1 MKKFLTIAICILSL
15 QLSAQREADNWI
27 FGWLSTWINFSSGAP
42 AYVPVHSGLS
52 STYGST
58 SLSDSSGNL
67 LFYSDGV
74 ELFNRN
80 YQLMLNSDGLM
91 AAAWAT
97 NPCIAFPKPGDPG
110 KYYFFTIGGRTGYT
124 NRAGSEYS
132 VIDMALDGGL
142 GGIIVGQKNINLIAA
157 DSTYETIQGVKHGSR
172 DAYWVILRNHRSPNK
187 FLSYLVDQSGVNQT
201 PVVSNCILNF
211 PAEGNQSEYM
221 KISADGKY
229 LVFADRNGTAGYQGM
244 TEIYRFNNVTG
255 QLTPM
260 LLFNRGSQ
268 SVQGI
273 EFSANSDFL
282 YMSEGIWRP
291 SVGQHERWIAQY
303 EMSKTDDLSQFMNS
317 KVAMVRDSS
326 MIGYGN
332 LLLANNGKIYFAHS
346 ENNGTNLYGY
356 LSAINNPSAKGEAC
370 NIELMVVET
379 FNPWEGLP
387 TFISS
392 FMAEF
397 DWTGSCEGDTIK
409 FDSRFSPEP
418 VSWLWNF
425 GDPGSGAAN
434 TSTDADPWHIYLT
447 PGEYEVSV
455 TVIFPN
461 GTQQTSSRNVQVFS
475 LPVFSLGDTIKICAG
490 GNTVLTPGPGYA
502 SYLWSNGSISP
513 QITVNTPG
521 EYWVEVRNEGD
532 CAFTDS
538 VQVVHH
544 PAAVLITDN
553 LVVSPTTCGGNTGA
567 ITGLSINGQPPF
579 VYSWT
584 EIISG
589 TTAGLTPNLFNLGVG
604 VYQLTFTDGNGC
616 NMPATNFEIKDVGD
630 LLIDTVTNTNALCN
644 EANAEIFVIAVSGL
658 GSRIQYFIR
667 HENDTLS
674 QWHNGLFTG
683 LEAGVYYAWASDS
696 TGCTS
701 VYGQPVI
708 ITSPDGPE
716 ITDHLMLPA
725 TAGQAD
731 GTIILIAQSAAGDT
745 IYYTVGGITQINDG
759 YFDDLPAGDYLCE
772 VTDENGCS
780 TYISIT
786 ITTLDIVYLNAIAGD
801 GSACTGNLA
810 SSPVF
815 VSNFNGVKSF
825 TISLNY
831 DPAIMECLG
840 YTNVHSLL
848 ETGIQPYLVPE
859 AGKITIQWT
868 GTSAVMLPD
877 NTKILDLVFDGS
889 TAGISDL
896 SWEAA
901 PGVNQF
907 LDNNGLSIPVE
918 YTKGNITITST
929 PEIAALVSATICEG
943 SNFEVIPEV
952 SGGSGELA
960 FTWRSPLGETAG
972 QAELNLFNAIQSDAG
987 IYTFY
992 VSDALGCSDST
1003 LLTLQVTPNPADWFL
1018 QDTILFENQ
1027 YLLAGPAGYA
1037 SYLWSTGDTM
1047 PEITVN
1053 TEGLYTLQLTTHN
1066 LCAGADSTYLKM
1078 LEAESPFLVPNAFTP
1093 NNDGLNDT
1101 FRPIV
1106 DYERVRMFSMVIY
1119 NRWGQLIFETTNP
1132 AEGWDGKDAPAGVYS
1147 WVISYSDMVG
1157 KVAKMR
1163 GGVTLVR

>member
-1 MKKFLTIAICILSL
+1 MKRLLILILCIISTAV
-15 QLSAQREADNWI
+15 SAQREADNWI
-27 FGWLSTWINFSSGAP
+27 FGWSSWISFSSGTP
-42 AYVPVHSGLS
+42 AYVPAPNGLFS
-52 STYGST
+52 FYGST
-58 SLSDSSGNL
+58 SLSDSAGNL
-67 LFYSDGV
+67 LFYSDGI

-80 YQLMLNSDGLM
+80 YDLMLNSDGLM
-91 AAAWAT
+91 AAAFAT

-110 KYYFFTIGGRTGYT
+110 KYYFFTVGGRTGTT

-132 VIDMALDGGL
+132 VIDMDLDGGL
-142 GGIIVGQKNINLIAA
+142 GGIIEGQKNITLIAA

-229 LVFADRNGTAGYQGM
+229 LVFADRNGTAGFMGM
-244 TEIYRFNNVTG
+244 TEIYRFNNVSG
-255 QLTPM
+255 QLTPV

-273 EFSANSDFL
+273 EFSANSDYL
-282 YMSEGIWRP
+282 YMSEGIYRP
-291 SVGQHERWIAQY
+291 SVSMHERWIAQY
-303 EMSKTDDLSQFMNS
+303 EMSKATDLTQFMDA
-317 KVAMVRDSS
+317 KVVMVRDSS
-326 MIGYGN
+326 VFGYGN
-332 LLLANNGKIYFAHS
+332 LLLANNGKIYFAQS
-346 ENNGTNLYGY
+346 EDNGTSINGY

-397 DWTGSCEGDTIK
+397 EWTGSCEGDTIK
-409 FDSRFSPEP
+409 FDSRFSPAP

-425 GDPGSGAAN
+425 GDPASGAAN
-434 TSTDADPWHIYLT
+434 TSSDADPRHIYSA

-455 TVIFPN
+455 TVVFPN
-461 GTQQTSSRNVQVFS
+461 GTQHTSTRNVHIFS
-475 LPVFSLGDTIKICAG
+475 LPVFSLGDTIRICEG
-490 GNTVLTPGPGYA
+490 GSAVLTPGPGYA
-502 SYLWSNGSISP
+502 SYLWSNGSSSP

-521 EYWVEVRNEGD
+521 EYWVEVRNQGD
-532 CAFTDS
+532 CSFTDTL
-538 VQVVHH
+538 QVVNH
-544 PAAVLITDN
+544 PAALLITDD
-553 LVVSPTTCGGNTGA
+553 LVVSPTTCGGQTGA

-579 VYSWT
+579 TYYWT

-589 TTAGLTPNLFNLGVG
+589 NPAGHTPNLYNLGVG
-604 VYQLTFTDGNGC
+604 IYQLNLTDGIGC
-616 NMPATNFEIKDVGD
+616 NLPATNFEIRDVGN

-644 EANAEIFVIAVSGL
+644 EANAEIYVIAVSGL

-667 HENDTLS
+667 RENDTLT

-708 ITSPDGPE
+708 VTSPDGPE

-725 TAGQAD
+725 TAGQPD
-731 GTIILIAQSAAGDT
+731 GTIILSAQSAAGDT
-745 IYYTVGGITQINDG
+745 IYYTVNGITQINDG

-786 ITTLDIVYLNAIAGD
+786 ITTLEIVYLNAIAGE
-801 GSACTGNLA
+801 GSACSGNPA
-810 SSPVF
+810 VSPLY
-815 VSNFNGVKSF
+815 VSNFNGVRSF
-825 TISLNY
+825 KVTLTY

-840 YTNVHSLL
+840 HLDVNSLL
-848 ETGIQPYLVPE
+848 QAGMQPYLIPE
-859 AGKITIQWT
+859 AGKIIIEWA
-868 GTSAVMLPD
+868 GSAVVSLPD
-877 NTKILDLVFDGS
+877 DAKMLDLVFE
-889 TAGISDL
+889 AGPEGASELRWD
-896 SWEAA
+896 AA
-901 PGVNQF
+901 PGVNLF
-907 LDNNGLSIPVE
+907 LDNNGLSIPVD
-918 YTKGNITITST
+918 YTNGNMVVTSA
-929 PEIAALVSATICEG
+929 PGLAEPYATAICEG
-943 SNFEVIPEV
+943 SSFTYTPEI
-952 SGGSGELA
+952 SGGTGEMTYKWKSPSGETSA
-960 FTWRSPLGETAG
+960 QAG
-972 QAELNLFNAIQSDAG
+972 LTVTNATTDNAG
-987 IYTFY
+987 TYALIVT
-992 VSDALGCSDST
+992 DALGCSDST
-1003 LLTLQVTPNPADWFL
+1003 MLTLQVTPNPRNWFL

-1093 NNDGLNDT
+1093 NNDGLNDA
-1101 FRPIV
+1101 FRPV
-1106 DYERVRMFSMVIY
+1106 LDYERVRMFSMVIY
-1119 NRWGQLIFETTNP
+1119 NRWGQVIFETTNP
-1132 AEGWDGKDAPAGVYS
+1132 AEGWDGQDAPSGVYT
-1147 WVISYSDMVG
+1147 WTITYSDYLG
-1157 KVAKMR
+1157 KVSKLR
-1163 GGVTLVR
+1163 GSVTLVR

>member
-1 MKKFLTIAICILSL
+1 
-15 QLSAQREADNWI
+15 
-27 FGWLSTWINFSSGAP
+27 
-42 AYVPVHSGLS
+42 
-52 STYGST
+52 
-58 SLSDSSGNL
+58 
-67 LFYSDGV
+67 
-74 ELFNRN
+74 
-80 YQLMLNSDGLM
+80 
-91 AAAWAT
+91 
-97 NPCIAFPKPGDPG
+97 
-110 KYYFFTIGGRTGYT
+110 
-124 NRAGSEYS
+124 
-132 VIDMALDGGL
+132 
-142 GGIIVGQKNINLIAA
+142 
-157 DSTYETIQGVKHGSR
+157 
-172 DAYWVILRNHRSPNK
+172 
-187 FLSYLVDQSGVNQT
+187 
-201 PVVSNCILNF
+201 
-211 PAEGNQSEYM
+211 M

-229 LVFADRNGTAGYQGM
+229 LVFADRNGGAGHQGM
-244 TEIYRFNNVTG
+244 TEIYRFNNVSG
-255 QLTPM
+255 QLTPI
-260 LLFNRGSQ
+260 LSFDSGAETIL
-268 SVQGI
+268 GI

-291 SVGQHERWIAQY
+291 SVGQRERWIAQY
-303 EMSKTDDLSQFMNS
+303 EMSKTDDLSQFINA
-317 KVAMVRDSS
+317 KVEMIRDTSNF
-326 MIGYGN
+326 GYGN
-332 LLLANNGKIYFAHS
+332 LLLANNGKIYFAHT
-346 ENNGTNLYGY
+346 EENGTSLYGF

-387 TFISS
+387 TFVSS

-418 VSWLWNF
+418 VSWFWNF

-461 GTQQTSSRNVQVFS
+461 GTQQTSIRNVQVFG

-490 GNTVLTPGPGYA
+490 ENTVLTPGPGYA

-532 CAFTDS
+532 CAFTDT

-544 PAAVLITDN
+544 PAAVLIIDN

-579 VYSWT
+579 AYSWT

-604 VYQLTFTDGNGC
+604 VYQLTFSDGNGC

-644 EANAEIFVIAVSGL
+644 AANAEIFVIAVSGL

-731 GTIILIAQSAAGDT
+731 GTIILTAQSAAGDT
-745 IYYTVGGITQINDG
+745 IYYSVNGITQINDG

-786 ITTLDIVYLNAIAGD
+786 ITTLEIVYLNAIAGD
-801 GSACTGNLA
+801 GSACSGNMA
-810 SSPVF
+810 VSPLY
-815 VSNFNGVKSF
+815 VSNFNGVRSF
-825 TISLNY
+825 KVTLDY

-840 YTNVHSLL
+840 YTDVHSQLQA
-848 ETGIQPYLVPE
+848 GIQPHLIPE
-859 AGKITIQWT
+859 AGKIIIEWA
-868 GTSAVMLPD
+868 GSGVVSLPD
-877 NTKILDLVFDGS
+877 NAKILDLVFE
-889 TAGISDL
+889 AGPEGASELKWD
-896 SWEAA
+896 AA
-901 PGVNQF
+901 PGINLF
-907 LDNNGLSIPVE
+907 LDNNGLSIPVD
-918 YTKGNITITST
+918 YTNGNMVVTSAPGLAESYVT
-929 PEIAALVSATICEG
+929 AICEG
-943 SNFEVIPEV
+943 SSFTYTLEI
-952 SGGSGELA
+952 SGGTGEMTYQWKAPSGETSA
-960 FTWRSPLGETAG
+960 QAG
-972 QAELNLFNAIQSDAG
+972 LTVTNATIDNAG
-987 IYTFY
+987 TYALIVT
-992 VSDALGCSDST
+992 DALGCSDST
-1003 LLTLQVTPNPADWFL
+1003 LLTLQVTPNPRDWFL

-1037 SYLWSTGDTM
+1037 TYLWSTGDTM

-1101 FRPIV
+1101 FRPVATGDLIPQ
-1106 DYERVRMFSMVIY
+1106 FSMVIY

-1132 AEGWDGKDAPAGVYS
+1132 AEGWDGKDAPAGVYG
-1147 WVISYSDMVG
+1147 WVISYSDMER
-1157 KVAKMR
+1157 KVFKMR
-1163 GGVTLVR
+1163 GSVTLLK